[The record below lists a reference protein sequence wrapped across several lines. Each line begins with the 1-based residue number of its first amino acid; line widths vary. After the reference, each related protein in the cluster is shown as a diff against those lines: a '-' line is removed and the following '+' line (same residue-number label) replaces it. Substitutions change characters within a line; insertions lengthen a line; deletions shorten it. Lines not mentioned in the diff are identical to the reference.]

1 MPQTI
6 ISDQGTGAV
15 FVQLWTTPT
24 SENQEK
30 LLHTMKEKM
39 DMFKPMP
46 GFISMTLHPSLDG
59 KHLGVYAQWESQAA
73 FEAAVSSNS
82 QAMEARKSFTQY
94 GEYQGALCK
103 VDTVMQAQAA
113 PATMDD
119 EFNRVFSHHTAEV
132 NGVNIHYV
140 MGGQGEPVL
149 LVHGHPETWYAWRKI
164 MPTLAQHYTLIVP
177 DMRGYGDSS
186 KPETGYEKHIVA
198 EDLHQLLQSLDVNRY
213 YAAAYD
219 MGVPVAYA
227 LAAAHSE
234 QVIRFVSMESGG
246 PPGFGLEQAF
256 DITHGGQWHFGFFMA
271 PEFPEMLTAGR
282 EREFLTAFAFRGKW
296 ICQQDAI
303 TDADITEY
311 VRCNGTPSGMRAAF
325 AYYRAFPAD
334 AQHNRETFKGKLKM
348 PVLALG
354 ADHGLGADLQ
364 ISGMQAIAENVRGDV
379 ISDCGHFIPEEQPEV
394 LTQHILDFF
403 REEYQQ

>member
-1 MPQTI
+1 MTQTI
-6 ISDQGTGAV
+6 ISDEGTGAV

-24 SENQEK
+24 PDDQTQ
-30 LLHTMKEKM
+30 LLQTMKEKM
-39 DMFKPMP
+39 EIFKPLP

-59 KHLGVYAQWESQAA
+59 KHLGVYAQWESREA
-73 FEAAVSSNS
+73 FEAAVNSNA

-94 GEYQGALCK
+94 GEYQGALCT
-103 VDTVMQAQAA
+103 VDTVMQAQAPA
-113 PATMDD
+113 ATMDD
-119 EFNRVFSHHTAEV
+119 KFNRVFSHHTTEV

-140 MGGQGEPVL
+140 MGGQGEPLL

-198 EDLHQLLQSLDVNRY
+198 EDLHQLLQSLNVQRY
-213 YAAAYD
+213 YLAAYD
-219 MGVPVAYA
+219 MGGPVAYA
-227 LAAAHSE
+227 LAAAPPD

-256 DITHGGQWHFGFFMA
+256 DVAHGGQWHFGFFMA

-296 ICQQDAI
+296 VCQEDAI

-311 VRCNGTPSGMRAAF
+311 VRCNGTPDGMRAGF

-334 AQHNRETFKGKLKM
+334 AQYNRENFKGKLKM

-364 ISGMQAIAENVRGDV
+364 LSGMQAVAENVKGAV
-379 ISDCGHFIPEEQPEV
+379 IQDCGHFIPEEQPEV
-394 LTQHILDFF
+394 LTQHILSFF
-403 REEYQQ
+403 QEE

>member
-1 MPQTI
+1 MPQTV
-6 ISDQGTGAV
+6 ISDEGTGAV

-24 SENQEK
+24 PEDQEK
-30 LLHTMKEKM
+30 LLQTMKEKM

-46 GFISMTLHPSLDG
+46 GFISMSLHPSLDG

-73 FEAAVSSNS
+73 FEAAVNSNS

-94 GEYQGALCK
+94 GKYQGALCK

-119 EFNRVFSHHTAEV
+119 EFNRVFSHHTVEA

-164 MPTLAQHYTLIVP
+164 MPALAQHYTLIVP

-198 EDLHQLLQSLDVNRY
+198 EDLHQLLQSLNVQRY
-213 YAAAYD
+213 YLVAYD
-219 MGVPVAYA
+219 MGGPVAYA
-227 LAAAHSE
+227 LAAAHPE

-246 PPGFGLEQAF
+246 PPGFGLEQVF
-256 DITHGGQWHFGFFMA
+256 DVANGGEWHFGFFMA
-271 PEFPEMLTAGR
+271 PEFPELLTAGR

-296 ICQQDAI
+296 VYQQDAI
-303 TDADITEY
+303 SDADITEY
-311 VRCNGTPSGMRAAF
+311 VRCNGTPNGMRAGF

-334 AQHNRETFKGKLKM
+334 AQYNRETFKGKLKM

-354 ADHGLGADLQ
+354 GDRSFGTLQ
-364 ISGMQAIAENVRGDV
+364 FTGMQAVAENVRGEV
-379 ISDCGHFIPEEQPEV
+379 IPDCGHFIPEEQPEL

-403 REEYQQ
+403 QE